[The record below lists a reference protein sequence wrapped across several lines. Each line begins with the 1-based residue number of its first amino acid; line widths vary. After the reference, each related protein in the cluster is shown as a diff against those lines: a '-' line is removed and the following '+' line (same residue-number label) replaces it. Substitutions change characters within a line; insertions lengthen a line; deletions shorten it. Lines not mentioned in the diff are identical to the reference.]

1 MPTAYRS
8 YFLKLLCHIQGLILQ
23 ILIYRTVK
31 CDSVR
36 KFLRRFFQKAT
47 ADPTRGALVA
57 SAEAKRFFRH
67 FFFAKR
73 RKSLATPAERS
84 EAVFICASGVKE
96 KSGHKV

>member
-8 YFLKLLCHIQGLILQ
+8 YFLKLLCHIQGLIFQ

-57 SAEAKRFFRH
+57 AHGEIS
-67 FFFAKR
+67 FAAF
-73 RKSLATPAERS
+73 SFVSFSFAPA
-84 EAVFICASGVKE
+84 VTKE
-96 KSGHKV
+96 KRKAI

>member
-1 MPTAYRS
+1 MHRKSRVENKHSTCFR
-8 YFLKLLCHIQGLILQ
+8 FQ
-23 ILIYRTVK
+23 ILICRTVK

-57 SAEAKRFFRH
+57 SAEAKH
-67 FFFAKR
+67 FFGISFLL
-73 RKSLATPAERS
+73 SFFL
-84 EAVFICASGVKE
+84 CASGVKE